1 MPDVNRSFL
10 RVASYNIRKAVGLDW
25 RRDADRI
32 LQVLEEIDADV
43 VVVQESDKRVGK
55 RSGVLPEQQ
64 LKRDLGY
71 VFAEFSTRPDS
82 HGWHGNAILYRP
94 EVLTLDQT
102 TRIDLPTLEPRGAV
116 SALFATPRIEVI
128 GVHLG
133 LTKGIRTKQLAALK
147 TYMDRAQ
154 HPVLVAGDFN
164 IWAQDGRVI
173 DALGDGCEMVIPGK
187 SFHAARPTAPLDR
200 FVLKGKI
207 RHKSSRVH
215 RSDLAARA
223 SDHLPIV
230 IEVAL
235 LKDP

>member
-1 MPDVNRSFL
+1 MRDTSDTVL
-10 RVASYNIRKAVGLDW
+10 RIASYNIRKAVGLDW

-32 LQVLEEIDADV
+32 MQVLAEIDADV
-43 VVVQESDKRVGK
+43 VVLQESDKRIGK

-64 LKRDLGY
+64 LEHDLGY
-71 VFAEFSTRPDS
+71 VLAEFSTRPNS
-82 HGWHGNAILYRP
+82 HGWHGNAILYRRA
-94 EVLTLDQT
+94 VLELDQT

-116 SALFATPRIEVI
+116 SALFCDPKIEVI

-133 LTKGIRTKQLAALK
+133 LTKGIRAKQLAALK
-147 TYMDRAQ
+147 TYMNTAQ
-154 HPVLVAGDFN
+154 HPILVAGDFN
-164 IWAQDGRVI
+164 IWARDGRVI
-173 DALGDGCEMVIPGK
+173 DALGDACEMVIPGN

-207 RHKSSRVH
+207 RHQSSRVH
-215 RSDLAARA
+215 KSELAAKA

-230 IEVAL
+230 IDVKL